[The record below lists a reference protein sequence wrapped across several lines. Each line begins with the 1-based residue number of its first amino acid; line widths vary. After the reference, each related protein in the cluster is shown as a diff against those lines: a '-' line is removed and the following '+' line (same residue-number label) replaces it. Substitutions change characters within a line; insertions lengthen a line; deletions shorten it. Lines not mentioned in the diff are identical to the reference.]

1 MNRITISGNL
11 TREPESQAVNEWSI
25 IKFAIANNDER
36 RKNDK
41 GEYEGITSFFDCEYW
56 TKNPAY
62 WLNQLRKGTPVVI
75 EGRLKQEKW
84 EKDGQTRYA
93 VRIVVQGV
101 PIGAASKADKVQVVE
116 PATQKPADI
125 GGPEQFDDD
134 QIPF

>member
-11 TREPESQAVNEWSI
+11 TREPESQAVNDWSI

-36 RKNDK
+36 RKTDT
-41 GEYEGITSFFDCEYW
+41 GSFEGVTSFFDCEYW
-56 TKNPAY
+56 TKNPAH
-62 WLNQLRKGTPVVI
+62 WLNQLRKGTPVVL

-93 VRIVVQGV
+93 VRIVVQGF
-101 PIGAASKADKVQVVE
+101 PIVAASKAEKQE
-116 PATQKPADI
+116 QAPPMQKPADI
-125 GGPEQFDDD
+125 GGPESFDDD

>member
-36 RKNDK
+36 KKNDK

-62 WLNQLRKGTPVVI
+62 WLNQLRKGTPVVL

-93 VRIVVQGV
+93 VRIVVQGF
-101 PIGAASKADKVQVVE
+101 PIVAASKAEKAQGVE

>member
-11 TREPESQAVNEWSI
+11 TREPDCQAVNDWSI

-36 RKNDK
+36 RKTDT
-41 GEYEGITSFFDCEYW
+41 GSFEGVTSFFDCEYW

-62 WLNQLRKGTPVVI
+62 WLSKLYKGTPVVI

-84 EKDGQTRYA
+84 EKDEQTRYA
-93 VRIVVQGV
+93 VRIVVQGF
-101 PIGAASKADKVQVVE
+101 PIVAAGKDDKAQTAAPK
-116 PATQKPADI
+116 
-125 GGPEQFDDD
+125 GPEQFDDE

>member
-11 TREPESQAVNEWSI
+11 TREPESQAVNDWSI

-36 RKNDK
+36 KKTDT
-41 GEYEGITSFFDCEYW
+41 GAYEGVTSFFDCEYW
-56 TKNPAY
+56 TKNPAH

-93 VRIVVQGV
+93 VRIVVQGF
-101 PIGAASKADKVQVVE
+101 PIVAASKAEKAQDVPK
-116 PATQKPADI
+116 
-125 GGPEQFDDD
+125 GPESFDDD

>member
-11 TREPESQAVNEWSI
+11 TREPESQAVNDWSI

-36 RKNDK
+36 RKTDT
-41 GEYEGITSFFDCEYW
+41 GSFEGVTSFFDCEYW
-56 TKNPAY
+56 TKNPAH
-62 WLNQLRKGTPVVI
+62 WLSKLYKGTPVVI

-93 VRIVVQGV
+93 VRIVVQGF
-101 PIGAASKADKVQVVE
+101 PIVAASKAEKAQDVPK
-116 PATQKPADI
+116 
-125 GGPEQFDDD
+125 GPESFDDD